1 MQYKAANIIV
11 GWVVFLISAFVL
23 ISTAE
28 SSGSLWDCGEFI
40 AGAYKL
46 QVMHPPGAPLF
57 LIIGRIFTLF
67 AGDDV
72 TQVAFMVNMMSALA
86 SAFAVLFIFWIIT
99 AMTKRILV
107 GNAKEVPLEKM
118 IVILGSGAVGALA
131 CSFSDTLWFS
141 AVEGE
146 VYALSTFFIAIVL
159 WALVRWDEEADEKQ
173 GNRWLVFMSL
183 MIGLSIGVHL
193 LSLLVLPVTALVYYF
208 KKYKPTLPGTFVA
221 LIAGFIVLFIV
232 QYGVILILTGIA
244 GKVEFLFVNTF
255 RLPFNTGIVFS
266 YLAYFG
272 LLVFGIVMAHKLKH
286 ADLQLAML
294 CLLMVLMGFMS
305 YLMVPIRSS
314 ANPPINMNTPT
325 DVFSLIS
332 YLNREQY
339 GERPLLFGPYYDA
352 DPISIKSAGKS
363 YYPDKTTRRYEVK
376 GEKNKYVY
384 RDEDNKFFPRMYP
397 PNTDREEMVRLYQ
410 YWAQFTG
417 KPTFADNLSYF
428 FKYQVNYM
436 YWRYFM
442 WNFAGRQDDFQGTAE
457 TRYIHG
463 NWRSGLMFLDRSRG
477 VDAPDVPKVIAEQK
491 ARNSFYLLPLIFG
504 IIGLVFQIQRD
515 WKHALYLIILFI
527 ITGLL
532 LIVYSN
538 QPPREPRERD
548 YVLVGS
554 FMTFCIWIGMGVAA
568 IYDFLKSR
576 KLPGVP
582 SAVAVVVLGLMTV
595 PYIMAK
601 EGYDDHDRS
610 GRYMARDMATNYL
623 ESCPP
628 NAILF
633 TQGDNDTYPLWY
645 AQEVEGVRP
654 DVRVVNLSLA
664 GVDWYLEWTQTAANE
679 TAPVPYHPE
688 FTVDKYRGQKREYLQ
703 VMPNNQVAD
712 PNLHYELSTILS
724 FVLSDDPSRQL
735 PTRTGQSVNYLPT
748 GKFRMQIDRE
758 QAERAV
764 PVEFH
769 NRIVPEMVWELGK
782 NVIYKFDLAVMA
794 MLAGTDWS
802 RPICFAN
809 TVSPSYYQGLDKF
822 LIQKG
827 LVYQLVPA
835 FFPENQRGYTVMD
848 LDYSLE
854 KFKGFGYG
862 NIDKQPMFIDENSHR
877 LMNVQKG
884 GHLRLAEELIRADR
898 KEKAMYILERI
909 EKGFPYFNLPYYT
922 PYNSVFNLYNVQ
934 WVDLLYRAGE
944 RDKALEIAGLFIEDL
959 ADCMRFYSGSSAF
972 ARAFATAEMRS
983 ASDYARRLELIA
995 AINEDEKLMT
1005 LLTDKL
1011 PPGIVSGDMRTIMEQ
1026 YQRAV
1031 Q

>member
-1 MQYKAANIIV
+1 MQYKVANIIV
-11 GWVVFLISAFVL
+11 GWIVFLISAFVL

-57 LIIGRIFTLF
+57 LMLGRIFTLF

-72 TQVAFMVNMMSALA
+72 TRVAFMVNTMSALA

-99 AMTKRILV
+99 AMVKRILV

-118 IVILGSGAVGALA
+118 IVILGSGVVGALA
-131 CSFSDTLWFS
+131 CSFMDTLWFS
-141 AVEGE
+141 ASEGE

-208 KKYKPTLPGTFVA
+208 KKYKPTALGTIVA

-244 GKVEFLFVNTF
+244 GKIEFLFVNTF
-255 RLPFNTGIVFS
+255 RLPFNVGISFS
-266 YLAYFG
+266 YILYFG
-272 LLVFGIVMAHKLKH
+272 LIVFAIYMAHRIKH
-286 ADLQLAML
+286 ADLQLAAL
-294 CLLMVLMGFMS
+294 CLLMVMMGFMS
-305 YLMVPIRSS
+305 YLMVPIRSA

-352 DPISIKSAGKS
+352 DPINIKSDGMS
-363 YYPDKTTRRYEVK
+363 YYRNNTTKRYEIK

-384 RDEDNKFFPRMYP
+384 KDEDNKFFPRMYP
-397 PNTDREEMVRLYQ
+397 PNSDREEMVRLYQ

-436 YWRYFM
+436 YWRYFL

-457 TRYIHG
+457 SRYTNG
-463 NWRSGLMFLDRSRG
+463 NWRTGLMFLDQSRG

-504 IIGLVFQIQRD
+504 VIGLVFQIQRD
-515 WKHALYLIILFI
+515 RKHAFYLILLFI

-554 FMTFCIWIGMGVAA
+554 FMTFCIWIGLGVAA
-568 IYDFLKSR
+568 MYEFLKSR
-576 KLPGVP
+576 KMPGLP
-582 SAVAVVVLGLMTV
+582 SAIAVSVLGLMAV

-601 EGYDDHDRS
+601 EGYDDHNRN
-610 GRYMARDMATNYL
+610 GRFMARDMATNYL

-664 GVDWYLEWTQTAANE
+664 GVDWYLEWTQTAAN
-679 TAPVPYHPE
+679 AAGPVPYHKDFSVNTYLGQQRE
-688 FTVDKYRGQKREYLQ
+688 FIQ
-703 VMPNNQVAD
+703 VVANNQVAD
-712 PNLHYELSTILS
+712 PNIHYDLNTILS
-724 FVLSDDPSRQL
+724 FVLSDDPQMKL
-735 PTRTGQSVNYLPT
+735 ATRSGSPVNYFPT
-748 GKFRMQIDRE
+748 GKFRLQIDPE
-758 QAERAV
+758 QAAKAV
-764 PVEFH
+764 PAHFYD
-769 NRIVPEMVWELGK
+769 RIVPEMRWELGK
-782 NVIYKFDLAVMA
+782 TSVYKFDLAVLA
-794 MLAGTDWS
+794 MIAGTDWS

-809 TVSPSYYQGLDKF
+809 TVSPNYYQGLDKY
-822 LIQKG
+822 LLQKG
-827 LVYQLVPA
+827 LVYQLLPA
-835 FFPENQRGYTVMD
+835 LFPENQRGYTIMD

-854 KFKGFGYG
+854 KVRNFAYG
-862 NIDKQPMFIDENSHR
+862 NIDKEPMFIDENSHR

-884 GHLRLAEELIRADR
+884 SHLRLAEELIRANRGEDAQ
-898 KEKAMYILERI
+898 EVLDRI
-909 EKGFPYFNLPYYT
+909 EKGFPYFNMPYYT
-922 PYNSVFNLYNVQ
+922 PYNGLFNLYNVQ
-934 WVDLLYRAGE
+934 WIDLLYRSGNREKGLELAGM
-944 RDKALEIAGLFIEDL
+944 FIEDL

-972 ARAFATAEMRS
+972 AKAFATAELRT
-983 ASDYARRLELIA
+983 ATDYARRFELIA
-995 AINEDEKLMT
+995 SMNTDEMLMA
-1005 LLTDKL
+1005 LLKKNF
-1011 PPGIVSGDMRTIMEQ
+1011 PGLISGEMNVMEQ
-1026 YQRAV
+1026 YQRAI
-1031 Q
+1031 QQ